1 MYSPFRQEVF
11 MTFMLTLHSILRWAT
26 IIVAVAALIKFGIGW
41 FGKKPYDGT
50 ANQLRVAYTS
60 LMDVQLLLGGFYLVW
75 GGLLGS
81 GWPSYRL
88 EHLGIMV
95 LAVVLAHL
103 TGLGKDKGDNIR
115 YRNGF
120 LFLLASLLVV
130 VVGVSLLPGG
140 RWLTISG
147 LF

>member
-1 MYSPFRQEVF
+1 
-11 MTFMLTLHSILRWAT
+11 MTIALTLHSILRWAT
-26 IIVAVAALIKFGIGW
+26 IIVAVAALIKFGVGW
-41 FGKKPYDGT
+41 FGKKPYDDT
-50 ANQLRVAYTS
+50 ANRLRVAFTS
-60 LMDVQLLLGGFYLVW
+60 LMDVQLLLGGYYLIL
-75 GGLLGS
+75 GGMQGF
-81 GWPSYRL
+81 WPPYRF

-103 TGLGKDKGDNIR
+103 TSLGKDKGDIIR

-130 VVGVSLLPGG
+130 IVGVSLLPGG
-140 RWLTISG
+140 RWFHIAG

>member
-1 MYSPFRQEVF
+1 
-11 MTFMLTLHSILRWAT
+11 MTFILTLHSILRWAT

-41 FGKKPYDGT
+41 FGKKPYDDS
-50 ANQLRVAYTS
+50 ANRLRVAYTS
-60 LMDVQLLLGGFYLVW
+60 LMDVQLLLGGLYLVL
-75 GGLLGS
+75 GGLLGF

-95 LAVVLAHL
+95 VAVVLAHL
-103 TGLGKDKGDNIR
+103 TSRGKDKGDPIR

-120 LFLLASLLVV
+120 LFLLASVLVV
-130 VVGVSLLPGG
+130 LIGISLLPGG
-140 RWLTISG
+140 RWFHIMG

>member
-1 MYSPFRQEVF
+1 
-11 MTFMLTLHSILRWAT
+11 MTFILTLHSILRWAT

-41 FGKKPYDGT
+41 LGKKPYDDS
-50 ANQLRVAYTS
+50 ANRLRVAYTS
-60 LMDVQLLLGGFYLVW
+60 LMDVQLLLGGLYLAL
-75 GGLLGS
+75 GGLLGF

-95 LAVVLAHL
+95 VAVVLAHL
-103 TGLGKDKGDNIR
+103 TSLGKDKGDPIR

-130 VVGVSLLPGG
+130 IVGVSLLPGG
-140 RWLTISG
+140 RWLTITG